1 LLCRTALGV
10 FVAGFAAYWVIA
22 LNLVWLANYLMRGLH
37 VAAPAAA
44 WIVALPSLMQML
56 LAPLAAGLSQYL
68 SIRGV
73 SSRVARG
80 VLGSGCV
87 VLSGASMICM
97 ALLPLGI
104 LKVLLIGLCFSCGSV
119 IFTLGPALIGEITP
133 PVQRGAMLGIA
144 NSVHTL
150 AGLCAPIVMGGLVDV
165 GTDPAGGFR
174 TGFLVAGAMVA
185 ALGAVAAGL
194 IDPAADAKRF

>member
-1 LLCRTALGV
+1 
-10 FVAGFAAYWVIA
+10 
-22 LNLVWLANYLMRGLH
+22 
-37 VAAPAAA
+37 
-44 WIVALPSLMQML
+44 
-56 LAPLAAGLSQYL
+56 
-68 SIRGV
+68 
-73 SSRVARG
+73 
-80 VLGSGCV
+80 
-87 VLSGASMICM
+87 
-97 ALLPLGI
+97 
-104 LKVLLIGLCFSCGSV
+104 
-119 IFTLGPALIGEITP
+119 LIGEITP